1 MSRTF
6 KRGLLIAVAFAV
18 GQMST
23 ALAQTWPTSPL
34 RLVVSFPAGGAA
46 DQLAR
51 LIGQPLNDT
60 LGQPLVIENK
70 AGAGGNVGGEF
81 VARAA
86 PDGYTLLMTSGGM
99 VSINP
104 HLYAKM
110 PFDPTTEIVPVAAVA
125 RVPLYLVVRTEN
137 PAKDFNAFLADL
149 KANPGKRNFGSP
161 GVGSSP
167 HLGAEMMRSM
177 TKTDIVHVPYR
188 GAAPA
193 LTDLLGGQLDFL
205 FDPGIA
211 IEHVK
216 AGKLRLL
223 AVGSPQRSPQ
233 FPDTPTLHELGLTD
247 FDGDSIF
254 GVYAPAKT
262 PPEIVARLNTEIN
275 KSLANTTLQERIS
288 AIGNI
293 PSPMTPAAFAEKSRK
308 DSERFGAIIRERG
321 ITASN

>member
-6 KRGLLIAVAFAV
+6 KRALLIAAAFAV
-18 GQMST
+18 GQMSA
-23 ALAQTWPTSPL
+23 ALAQTWPSGPI
-34 RLVVSFPAGGAA
+34 RLVVAFPAGGAA
-46 DQLAR
+46 DQLGR
-51 LIGQPLNDT
+51 LISQPLNET

-81 VARAA
+81 VARST
-86 PDGYTLLMTSGGM
+86 PDGYTLLLTSGGM

-110 PFDPTTEIVPVAAVA
+110 PFDPTADIVPVAALA

-137 PAKDFNAFLADL
+137 PAKDFNAFLADI

-167 HLGAEMMRSM
+167 HLGAEMLRSM
-177 TKTDIVHVPYR
+177 TRTDIVHVPYR

-223 AVGSPQRSPQ
+223 AVGSPQRLLQ
-233 FPDTPTLHELGLTD
+233 FLDTPTLHELGLTD
-247 FDGDSIF
+247 FDGDSVF

-275 KSLANTTLQERIS
+275 KSLANPAMQERIT

-293 PSPMTPAAFAEKSRK
+293 PAPMSPAEFAEKSRK
-308 DSERFGAIIRERG
+308 DSERYGAIIRERG